1 MALNQEVVAG
11 IIMQMYYYTY
21 SNAYIVV
28 FIYTQINC
36 YTVPL
41 MFITLIMM
49 ESHSFASKIEVVKK
63 QTSSAIFFP
72 SI

>member
-49 ESHSFASKIEVVKK
+49 ASHSFASKIVVKK
-63 QTSSAIFFP
+63 QTSSAMFFP